1 MRAKRWRRLL
11 RYYGFETILRNFSWL
26 NFHNFITA
34 FKNTVAP
41 KIVPF
46 SRRTSSL
53 QKGERIT
60 LTCTIAK
67 GDSPINILWQKDQ
80 ENIQSSEKGDIKVIA
95 FDEFNS
101 MLTIEDLD
109 VRHIGN
115 YSCLASNSA
124 GTAIH
129 YQTVHVNGTIMV
141 IWMSYINI
149 IITFCFVLSSFPWNN
164 IHNEIYSSFKLI
176 CTSSLNTIFMLKS
189 SACIR
194 TVQFW

>member
-1 MRAKRWRRLL
+1 M
-11 RYYGFETILRNFSWL
+11 IQ
-26 NFHNFITA
+26 
-34 FKNTVAP
+34 NTVAP

-67 GDSPINILWQKDQ
+67 GDSPISISWQKDE
-80 ENIQSSEKGDIKVIA
+80 ENIKVSEKDADIKIIA

-109 VRHIGN
+109 VHHIGN

-129 YQTVHVNGTIMV
+129 FQTVHVNGT
-141 IWMSYINI
+141 
-149 IITFCFVLSSFPWNN
+149 T
-164 IHNEIYSSFKLI
+164 
-176 CTSSLNTIFMLKS
+176 
-189 SACIR
+189 
-194 TVQFW
+194 

>member
-1 MRAKRWRRLL
+1 M
-11 RYYGFETILRNFSWL
+11 YHEHI
-26 NFHNFITA
+26 
-34 FKNTVAP
+34 VAP

-67 GDSPINILWQKDQ
+67 GDTPISITWQKD
-80 ENIQSSEKGDIKVIA
+80 EGNIKNLMKDDDIKVIA

-109 VRHIGN
+109 VHHIGN

-129 YQTVHVNGTIMV
+129 YQTVHVNGI
-141 IWMSYINI
+141 
-149 IITFCFVLSSFPWNN
+149 
-164 IHNEIYSSFKLI
+164 
-176 CTSSLNTIFMLKS
+176 
-189 SACIR
+189 
-194 TVQFW
+194 

>member
-1 MRAKRWRRLL
+1 MLIVL
-11 RYYGFETILRNFSWL
+11 YYKINLY
-26 NFHNFITA
+26 FIIVPKTL
-34 FKNTVAP
+34 VAP

-67 GDSPINILWQKDQ
+67 GDTPISIIWQKD
-80 ENIQSSEKGDIKVIA
+80 EEHIKTSEKADDIKVIA

-129 YQTVHVNGTIMV
+129 YQTIHVNGI
-141 IWMSYINI
+141 
-149 IITFCFVLSSFPWNN
+149 
-164 IHNEIYSSFKLI
+164 
-176 CTSSLNTIFMLKS
+176 
-189 SACIR
+189 
-194 TVQFW
+194 

>member
-1 MRAKRWRRLL
+1 MQ
-11 RYYGFETILRNFSWL
+11 I
-26 NFHNFITA
+26 
-34 FKNTVAP
+34 VAP

-67 GDSPINILWQKDQ
+67 GDSPISITWQKD
-80 ENIQSSEKGDIKVIA
+80 EKSIKPSANDDAGVKIIA

-109 VRHIGN
+109 VHHIGN
-115 YSCLASNSA
+115 YSCLASNLA

-129 YQTVHVNGTIMV
+129 FQTVHVNGT
-141 IWMSYINI
+141 
-149 IITFCFVLSSFPWNN
+149 T
-164 IHNEIYSSFKLI
+164 
-176 CTSSLNTIFMLKS
+176 
-189 SACIR
+189 
-194 TVQFW
+194 